1 MEKEI
6 EIKWERFKR
15 FLKEKELDGFLI
27 NKVSNFA
34 WFTGGKINYV
44 GLHTETGVCK
54 LLITENK
61 IYYLTNNI
69 EYPRISEE
77 ELKNS
82 GFEPLVENWYE
93 EDFVNRIRKLGFK
106 NVGSDTRDYSP
117 DFLQF
122 NIEKLHFPLLP
133 EEIERYKKLGKE
145 ASKIMTDVCKGIKSG
160 EKEIE
165 IAGRLSEK
173 LWSKNI
179 VPVVL
184 LIASDER
191 IEKYRH
197 PVPTEKE
204 IEKYVMVVLCARKYG
219 LIVSLTRLVH
229 FGKLP
234 DELKKKHF
242 SVCKVDATFINNT
255 KKGVKISDVFE
266 NGIKVYEE
274 TGFPEEWQKH
284 HQGGPTGY
292 LTRYFRANKYTYELI
307 DENQAFAW
315 NPSITGTKSEDTII
329 TMEDGQLIITEDK
342 NWPMI
347 KIEIEDKEILRP
359 DILIK

>member
-6 EIKWERFKR
+6 EIKWERLKR
-15 FLKEKELDGFLI
+15 FFKEKELDGFLI

-44 GLHTETGVCK
+44 GLHTEIGVCK

-77 ELKNS
+77 ELKSS
-82 GFEPLVENWYE
+82 GFEPVIENWYE
-93 EDFVNRIRKLGFK
+93 EKFVDRIRKLGCK
-106 NVGSDTRDYSP
+106 LVGSDIEYFPS
-117 DFLQF
+117 FIQF
-122 NIEKLHFPLLP
+122 NIEELHFPLLP
-133 EEIERYKKLGKE
+133 EEIERYKEFAKE
-145 ASKIMTDVCKGIKSG
+145 ASEIMTEVCKEIKSG

-165 IAGRLSEK
+165 IAGKLSER
-173 LWSKNI
+173 LWSRNI

-197 PVPTEKE
+197 PVPTEKK
-204 IEKYVMVVLCARKYG
+204 IERYVMVVLCARKYG

-229 FGKLP
+229 FGKLS
-234 DELKKKHF
+234 DELKKKHI
-242 SVCKVDATFINNT
+242 SVCKVDASFIKNT
-255 KKGVKISDVFE
+255 KKGTKISDVFE
-266 NGIKVYEE
+266 KGIKVYEDE
-274 TGFPEEWQKH
+274 GYPEEWKKH

-292 LTRYFRANKYTYELI
+292 LTRYFRATKYTYELI
-307 DENQAFAW
+307 TENQAFAW

-329 TMEDGQLIITEDK
+329 TKENGQLIITEDK

-347 KIEIEDKEILRP
+347 KVEIEGEEILRP